1 MLIPGLVSISFRKRS
16 IKELI
21 ADCVRNNLRTIE
33 WGGDVHVPH
42 GDLRTA
48 QEAAELTAEAGLTVS
63 TYGSYFRPGVPEQPD
78 FAGIAACAEILHA
91 PTIRVWAGNQ
101 GSEECTDRRPVIQ
114 SLREC
119 CTIAAD
125 RGLTVTLECHNNTL
139 TDTIASTMQL
149 LEEVN
154 SPALRCG
161 WQPQYKRSA
170 EYRMEWLKT
179 VLPYLSTVHCFCW
192 NAAHERLALADGT
205 EEWQHFIQLLRSTGR
220 DIPVMLEFVRND
232 DMDQLVR
239 DANTLNTLLG

>member
-1 MLIPGLVSISFRKRS
+1 MKSGLVSISFRKLS
-16 IKELI
+16 WQDTLALAKKAGLQ
-21 ADCVRNNLRTIE
+21 AIE

-63 TYGSYFRPGVPEQPD
+63 AYGSYFRPGVPEQPD

-91 PTIRVWAGNQ
+91 PTIRVWAGKQ
-101 GSEECTDRRPVIQ
+101 GSEECPDRRPVIQ

-154 SPALRCG
+154 NPALRCG
-161 WQPQYKRSA
+161 WQPQYKRTE
-170 EYRMEWLKT
+170 EYRKEYSNVNISLFK
-179 VLPYLSTVHCFCW
+179 VY
-192 NAAHERLALADGT
+192 
-205 EEWQHFIQLLRSTGR
+205 
-220 DIPVMLEFVRND
+220 
-232 DMDQLVR
+232 
-239 DANTLNTLLG
+239 